1 MLSIW
6 SVGAI
11 VIGYLTLLFV
21 IAFAGDKWLRANEQH
36 PVLYSLGLGVHC
48 TSWAFFGTTTQA
60 AQFGWA
66 VVPTYAGI
74 ILVMAFMFPVL
85 LRINRLCQQHSIS
98 SLADFIALR
107 YQGAHFIAALITLLC
122 FIGVIPYL
130 ALQLDAIT
138 KSINLLAPH
147 QEQQSN
153 AVGLYVAA
161 LMALFAI
168 LFGTRTLSLKDKHPG
183 LLLTIAVES
192 VIKLAGLTIVGIYV
206 CYSLFD
212 GPLDLLAQA
221 GQHPVAQA
229 VIYAD
234 SALWVYLSHVLLGV
248 CSMFILPRQF
258 HMNFVESNGD
268 GELRT
273 ARWLFPLYLLAI
285 TTFVLPIALAGSM
298 LLDTDVVSSDTF
310 VLALPLHTDNAPVAL
325 AAFIG
330 GLSATSSMIIV
341 ATLALGIMIANNL
354 ITPLWLKIRL
364 AKRSVGS
371 MQSSGILTIRR
382 LTVLVVLSVAFWYHL
397 NISQSAPL
405 VKSGIVAIALLAQ
418 MLPAMLF
425 GLYWSRSSVMAA
437 SLAMLAGLC
446 CWIVW
451 LLYPSLLASYYFNP
465 APSDAQLGRG
475 FVLSLMVNCITF
487 IIVSLCSRV
496 TRDSTD
502 ARSCAPLIPQLAI
515 RVADLMQL
523 TARVLETSEQNRLLA
538 QLSGQPTQGF
548 ASAAL
553 LQNVEHKLAGQVGPP
568 SARVL
573 LSAIAQTSHT
583 ELPELVD
590 WVEEASQT
598 FQFNHEVLQSSVQH
612 IQQGISVLDSN
623 LALLAWNDRYIDLF
637 HYPAHF
643 LHTGMPITS
652 LLRYNARRGLLGNS
666 RDVEADIAKRVA
678 YMKAGTP
685 YKYLRKQPDGR
696 AIELNG
702 SPLPG
707 GGYVT
712 TYSDITEYTRIQEA
726 LEQAK
731 DALEARVAART
742 EQLHHARLEA
752 ELANESKT
760 RFLAAAGHDLM
771 QPFNAATL
779 FASMLAQ
786 KTAGTEL
793 ETLSKGVT
801 SSLAS
806 AESLLT
812 MLLDMTRLESGVLKP
827 QFSRFALDEVLGPLV
842 REFTVIS
849 EQKGLHL
856 RYVTSSVWVHSDRRL
871 LRRIVQN
878 LLSNAIRYT
887 DRGSVVIGTR
897 RRLAGQVEIWV
908 CDTGPGI
915 AADKQHEVFAEFH
928 QLDSQHNN
936 PGLGLGLTIVER
948 MSALLEH
955 PVGLFSQL
963 HKGTRFTVTLP
974 RTAPA
979 IMPPANIGRTAADNT
994 VPFLHNVQVLLV
1006 ENDEQISHALTLC
1019 FQDWGAQVICATD
1032 GEQAK
1037 RCCPAPPAIMLLDY
1051 HLNGKERGTTLAREL
1066 RVFWGQPVPGI
1077 LNTANREEGIKE
1089 MAARFDLLYL
1099 AKPVKPLLLR
1109 RAVKKLLSQPQSGP
1123 TPVD

>member
-11 VIGYLTLLFV
+11 VISYLALLFV
-21 IAFAGDKWLRANEQH
+21 IAFAGDKWLRATEQH

-60 AQFGWA
+60 AQYGWA

-74 ILVMAFMFPVL
+74 ILVMVFMFPVL
-85 LRINRLCQQHSIS
+85 LRINRLCQQHNIS
-98 SLADFIALR
+98 SLADFIALKYR
-107 YQGAHFIAALITLLC
+107 GAHFIAALITLLC

-147 QEQQSN
+147 QEQQSH
-153 AVGLYVAA
+153 AVGLYIAA

-192 VIKLAGLTIVGIYV
+192 IIKLVCLSIVGIYV
-206 CYSLFD
+206 CYGLFN
-212 GPLDLLAQA
+212 GPLDLLGRA
-221 GQHPVAQA
+221 GAHPVARQT
-229 VIYAD
+229 IDAD

-273 ARWLFPLYLLAI
+273 ARWLFPLYLLTI
-285 TTFVLPIALAGSM
+285 TAFVLPIALAGSM
-298 LLDTDVVSSDTF
+298 LLDTNVVSSDTF
-310 VLALPLHTDNAPVAL
+310 VLALPLHTGNNAVAL
-325 AAFIG
+325 TAFIG

-364 AKRSVGS
+364 TKRSVGS
-371 MQSSGILTIRR
+371 MQASGILTIRR

-418 MLPAMLF
+418 MLPTMLF
-425 GLYWSRSSVMAA
+425 GLYWSRSTVLAA
-437 SLAMLAGLC
+437 SIAMLTGLS

-451 LLYPSLLASYYFNP
+451 LLYPSLLASYYFDP
-465 APSDAQLGRG
+465 APSDAELGLG
-475 FVLSLMVNCITF
+475 FVLSLLVNCTTF
-487 IIVSLCSRV
+487 VLVSLLSAP
-496 TRDSTD
+496 TPATAESTT
-502 ARSCAPLIPQLAI
+502 SAPLVPQLAI
-515 RVADLMQL
+515 RISDLMQL
-523 TARVLETSEQNRLLA
+523 TARVLETHEQNRLLA

-553 LQNVEHKLAGQVGPP
+553 LQNVEHMLAGQVGPP

-573 LSAIAQTSHT
+573 LSAIAQTRHT
-583 ELPELVD
+583 EMPELVD

-612 IQQGISVLDSN
+612 IQQGISVLDSH
-623 LALLAWNDRYIDLF
+623 LSLLAWNDSYIDLF
-637 HYPAHF
+637 DYPAHF

-652 LLRYNARRGLLGNS
+652 LLHYNARRGLFGNS
-666 RDVEADIAKRVA
+666 LDAEADIAKRVA

-696 AIELNG
+696 TIELNG

-752 ELANESKT
+752 EQANESKT

-801 SSLAS
+801 SSLSS
-806 AESLLT
+806 AESLLS

-827 QFSRFALDEVLGPLV
+827 QFSDFALDEVLGPLA
-842 REFTVIS
+842 REFSVIS
-849 EQKGLHL
+849 EQKGLQL
-856 RYVTSSVWVHSDRRL
+856 NYVATTVWVHSDRRFL
-871 LRRIVQN
+871 HRIIQN

-887 DRGSVVIGTR
+887 HSGKVVIGIR
-897 RRLAGQVEIWV
+897 HRVARQVEIWV

-915 AADKQHEVFAEFH
+915 AADKHREVFAEFH
-928 QLDSQHNN
+928 QLDSQRNN

-955 PVGLFSQL
+955 PVGLFSQPQ
-963 HKGTRFTVTLP
+963 KGTRFTVSLP
-974 RTAPA
+974 RANKVSPPTSSATPA
-979 IMPPANIGRTAADNT
+979 HSDEAQ
-994 VPFLHNVQVLLV
+994 PFMHNLTVLLV
-1006 ENDEQISHALTLC
+1006 ENDEQVAEALKLC
-1019 FQDWGAQVICATD
+1019 FENWGAHVICAINKH
-1032 GEQAK
+1032 QAMQ
-1037 RCCPAPPAIMLLDY
+1037 RCPAPPAIMLLDY
-1051 HLNGKERGTTLAREL
+1051 HLNGEERGTTVAREL
-1066 RVFWGQPVPGI
+1066 RAFWHHAVPGI
-1077 LNTANREEGIKE
+1077 LNTANREEDIKE
-1089 MAARFDLLYL
+1089 VAAQSELLYL
-1099 AKPVKPLLLR
+1099 SKPVKPLLLR
-1109 RAVKKLLSQPQSGP
+1109 RAVRTLLNQQAP
-1123 TPVD
+1123 TPID

>member
-11 VIGYLTLLFV
+11 VICYLALLFV
-21 IAFAGDKWLRANEQH
+21 IAFAGDKWLRPNQQH
-36 PVLYSLGLGVHC
+36 PVLYSLGLGIHC

-66 VVPTYAGI
+66 VVPTYVGI
-74 ILVMAFMFPVL
+74 MLVMAFMFPVL
-85 LRINRLCQQHSIS
+85 LRINRLCQQHSVS
-98 SLADFIALR
+98 SLADFIALK

-147 QEQQSN
+147 QEQQSHT
-153 AVGLYVAA
+153 VGLYVAA

-192 VIKLAGLTIVGIYV
+192 VIKLAGLSIVGVYV
-206 CYSLFD
+206 CYGLFE
-212 GPLDLLAQA
+212 GPLDLFAQA
-221 GQHPVAQA
+221 GAHPVARE

-234 SALWVYLSHVLLGV
+234 SSLWVYLSHILLGM

-258 HMNFVESNGD
+258 HMNFVECNGE

-285 TTFVLPIALAGSM
+285 TAFVLPIALAGSM
-298 LLDTDVVSSDTF
+298 LLDTESVSSDTF
-310 VLALPLHTDNAPVAL
+310 VLALPLYTGNEGVAL

-425 GLYWSRSSVMAA
+425 GLYWSRSTVLAA

-465 APSDAQLGRG
+465 APSDAELGLG
-475 FVLSLMVNCITF
+475 FVLSLLVNCITF
-487 IIVSLCSRV
+487 IGISLV
-496 TRDSTD
+496 TP
-502 ARSCAPLIPQLAI
+502 ARIHQTTPANHASLTPQLAI
-515 RVADLMQL
+515 RITDLMQL
-523 TARVLETSEQNRLLA
+523 TTRLLETEEQNRLHA
-538 QLSGQPTQGF
+538 QLSDQPGQGY
-548 ASAAL
+548 ASTAL
-553 LQNVEHKLAGQVGPP
+553 LQNVEHRLAAQVGTP

-590 WVEEASQT
+590 WVEEASQS

-637 HYPAHF
+637 TYPANF

-652 LLRYNARRGLLGNS
+652 LLHYNARRGLLGKGQ
-666 RDVEADIAKRVA
+666 DVDSEIAKRVA
-678 YMKAGTP
+678 YMKAGRP

-696 AIELNG
+696 SIELNG

-752 ELANESKT
+752 EQANESKT

-786 KTAGTEL
+786 KTSGTEL

-801 SSLAS
+801 TSLSS
-806 AESLLT
+806 AESLLS

-827 QFSRFALDEVLGPLV
+827 QLSRFALKDILEPLF

-849 EQKGLHL
+849 EQKGLQL
-856 RYVTSSVWVHSDRRL
+856 TYIPTSLWVYSDRRL

-878 LLSNAIRYT
+878 LLSNAVRYT
-887 DRGSVVIGTR
+887 NSGKVLLGVR
-897 RRLAGQVEIWV
+897 RRCADQAEIWV

-915 AADKQHEVFAEFH
+915 AAEKQQEVFAEFH

-955 PVGLFSQL
+955 PVGLFSQPRQ
-963 HKGTRFTVTLP
+963 GTRFTLSVP
-974 RTAPA
+974 RVNGPGAPA
-979 IMPPANIGRTAADNT
+979 TSPLPETAEHAL
-994 VPFLHNVQVLLV
+994 PFMYDLKVLVV
-1006 ENDEQISHALTLC
+1006 ENDEQISLALKLC
-1019 FQDWGAQVICATD
+1019 FEDWGARVICVTD
-1032 GEQAK
+1032 QQQA
-1037 RCCPAPPAIMLLDY
+1037 RQHCPDAPAIMLVDY
-1051 HLNGKERGTTLAREL
+1051 HLNRAERGTRVAQAL
-1066 RVFWGQPVPGI
+1066 RQFWGVPVPGI
-1077 LNTANREEGIKE
+1077 LNTANREDGIKE
-1089 MAARFDLLYL
+1089 LAAQYELFYL
-1099 AKPVKPLLLR
+1099 SKPVKPLLLR
-1109 RAVKKLLSQPQSGP
+1109 RAVRRLLSDRPGAPKSA
-1123 TPVD
+1123 D